1 MTLTSE
7 EILIVAP
14 CNAQVSALIEAML
27 PMRDRI
33 GTRGLLSGAAGSR
46 RNLLGDILEP
56 GGGSLGAAGEIVNIR
71 APDITEALEI
81 KAVEDVARAPLS
93 YRRGGAGFSTLLIVA
108 AAGRRE

>member
-56 GGGSLGAAGEIVNIR
+56 GGGSLGAAGEIVHR
-71 APDITEALEI
+71 LT
-81 KAVEDVARAPLS
+81 PLL
-93 YRRGGAGFSTLLIVA
+93 TQA
-108 AAGRRE
+108 A